1 MEYNTEEYYK
11 ELEKNKNRIISN
23 MCKLYGSDITLR
35 SEKLHALNNP
45 KITESYSIIKDESV
59 YWKIEHRNNICKTPI
74 GVLIEMKTQWLAK
87 IKSTHKKEIIK
98 NSDIVCPEDIINPS
112 HIFYVNKKC
121 TDINKI
127 ESIIKWFKDQHCRLR
142 YPRIVIDEEY
152 KISLEPRVYD
162 YLPDSI
168 YGELPDYINFT
179 NAFYT
184 TFYTNTPTT
193 FNRIPRI
200 ICGDFVCREGDIKS
214 LVGMPEII
222 LGNCYLD
229 KNSLTSLNGISKEIY
244 GDLDISNNSLLTT
257 SHINECDC
265 ILHGKISSVK
275 NTQIKLNEII
285 Y

>member
-11 ELEKNKNRIISN
+11 ELEKNKNRIISD
-23 MCKLYGSDITLR
+23 MCKLYGSNITLR
-35 SEKLHALNNP
+35 SEKLHP
-45 KITESYSIIKDESV
+45 FKDKITESYTIIKDECN
-59 YWKIEHRNNICKTPI
+59 YWKIQHCNNICKTPI
-74 GVLIEMKTQWLAK
+74 SVQIEMKAERLTK

-98 NSDIVCPEDIINPS
+98 ASYIVCPEDIINPS
-112 HIFYVNKKC
+112 NTFYVNKKC

-127 ESIIKWFKDQHCRLR
+127 ELIIKWFKDQDYHLN

-152 KISLEPRVYD
+152 KISLEPRVYS
-162 YLPDSI
+162 YLPDRI

-184 TFYTNTPTT
+184 GFSMN
-193 FNRIPRI
+193 IPSNFHKIPKI
-200 ICGDFVCREGDIKS
+200 ICGDFICRCGKIKS

-229 KNSLTSLNGISKEIY
+229 TNNLTSLHGLSKEIY